1 MNIIWIT
8 IIIISILFGIFNGNS
23 IEMANA
29 LLNVPSSSLELLL
42 KIGGLIIFYNGLFK
56 IAIDSGLIK
65 TFSRLLK
72 KPIKIIFPDIPN
84 EHIVN
89 EYICCNIVA
98 NLLGLGVASTPMA
111 LLALNEMKKLNN
123 NKSTL
128 SRSMI
133 VFTVLNITCFT
144 VLPLTVLSIR
154 EAYKAKINIQLLP
167 FLIIVTF
174 INTII
179 GIIVSNLV
187 SRKKINE

>member
-84 EHIVN
+84 EHVAN

-133 VFTVLNITCFT
+133 VFTVLNIACFT

-154 EAYKAKINIQLLP
+154 ETYKAKINIELLP